1 MDKPTIDVSK
11 VLKLIERLDRLNSS
25 LELCK
30 DETVHQQV
38 KHSYYV
44 QKTEE
49 LKNFMELFQEAQ
61 TGLSQLNGW
70 VDSCY
75 LELFEHW
82 RKDTRWLNLYL
93 HLNRRRP
100 CL

>member
-1 MDKPTIDVSK
+1 MNNPTIDVSK

-61 TGLSQLNGW
+61 TGLSQLNG
-70 VDSCY
+70 
-75 LELFEHW
+75 
-82 RKDTRWLNLYL
+82 
-93 HLNRRRP
+93 
-100 CL
+100 